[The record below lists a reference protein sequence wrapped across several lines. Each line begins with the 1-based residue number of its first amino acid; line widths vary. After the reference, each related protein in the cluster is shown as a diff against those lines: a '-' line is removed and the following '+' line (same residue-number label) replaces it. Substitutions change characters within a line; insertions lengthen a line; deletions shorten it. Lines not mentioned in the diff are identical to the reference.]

1 MRLREEAQKRLEC
14 TQNFE
19 TVIKDLTK
27 LVTDNTDVNQ
37 KLKQEN
43 AQMGG
48 KMQELVASHDQAVG
62 KYHVREAT
70 ESLQIQNL

>member
-1 MRLREEAQKRLEC
+1 MYRWLEASWGGTEKTRVYPELWNSDQRP
-14 TQNFE
+14 
-19 TVIKDLTK
+19 DK
-27 LVTDNTDVNQ
+27 LVSDNTDVNQ

-70 ESLQIQNL
+70 D